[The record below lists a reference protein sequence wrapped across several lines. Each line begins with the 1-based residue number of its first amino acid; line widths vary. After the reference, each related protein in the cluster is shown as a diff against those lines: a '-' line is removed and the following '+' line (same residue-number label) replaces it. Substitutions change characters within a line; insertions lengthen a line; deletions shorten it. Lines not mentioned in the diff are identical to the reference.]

1 MSDFFPLEAPA
12 TDLSQLPLLH
22 PGRPIGRDAVLKE
35 LYNLLRENHPVLLY
49 GVPGSGKTTLGAALA
64 AAFVSQPG
72 GVLWLNA
79 DVPTFARLLVS
90 IGRAYRL
97 DAVTSTENPAGHVG
111 AVAAALMRERPLVVL
126 DNVTNAHIAGQF
138 VAKCVGNLPV
148 LLIASE
154 RMDGEWRPYALD
166 PLEDTDAVTLFKMK
180 AGISDDKADVDVF
193 GIVKL
198 LGYLPLPV
206 AVAARAM
213 AAARQTPDAYY
224 QALKQVAARTEAS
237 DVSLVMIALN
247 ASYRSL
253 TGALQGL
260 LLMLG
265 ATFKGEASAP
275 LLSKVSGVPQE
286 SIDQAMTVLSQ
297 LYLVERFTQAD
308 THVYRL
314 HPLTLRFVRELLA
327 GKNQLESLQT
337 KVRDTLAAYAREHS
351 TSRREDHVRLALELR
366 AILAAALWSSD
377 RGQRDVSMS
386 FFQSLMQ
393 AGDFVQAGGY
403 VYEVALLR
411 DSGAGNTQPFP
422 AYGPEPIP
430 SLEVLDDDD
439 EDYDE
444 DEEDILEA
452 EFIDEDEDFDEDEDE
467 EDEEDDDEAVPSL
480 LEDLLDDAEEAPLP
494 LFASIQQAEDPDYGG
509 APDDEDED
517 YDAYDD
523 EEDEEDADRADLLR
537 ARMTARR
544 TDLFADMDEDEDD
557 ETALEGAPLEDEP
570 EEESSYG
577 GVFGLGTMPA
587 ASTPTPA
594 APMPEDDL
602 DALDEEEETPDAIM
616 PPPGWTEAPAAP
628 AGLPDL
634 STLTDDALLTIDPD
648 MLRQALNQARQQ
660 RDVQRQMQI
669 LRALGRVQVAQR
681 RYQEAIPTY
690 NDLLQLTESAD
701 DPAATLETLNMLSSL
716 LARTENASAAVI
728 HTRRGIT
735 LAEELNDT
743 PTRLQL
749 LRTQGNARQD
759 LGESAAAVES
769 FEEALS
775 LARQQALTD
784 QEALLLYELGYAHLD
799 NGDPEQSVETWQA
812 ARTLFR
818 AQEKR
823 DYEGRVMGGLG
834 TAYAELGRW
843 SEAISSYKAAL
854 HIAREVGLLD
864 EEGLQ
869 LSNLGQA
876 QVQAGLLPD
885 ALLSYRQAL
894 HVAYEMDE
902 DDAIVS
908 AIIDLVNLMLMS
920 KRLLNISEML
930 VEDGLDRSPHD
941 RELRALATRIESEL
955 QTAPANL
962 APVTG
967 TARDYAANAYD
978 LLDA

>member
-166 PLEDTDAVTLFKMK
+166 PLEDTDAVALFKTK

-237 DVSLVMIALN
+237 DVSPVMIALS

-308 THVYRL
+308 THIYRL

-366 AILAAALWSSD
+366 AILAAAIWSSD

-422 AYGPEPIP
+422 AYGPEPIA
-430 SLEVLDDDD
+430 SVEVLDDDD
-439 EDYDE
+439 DDYDEEDYDE

-452 EFIDEDEDFDEDEDE
+452 EFVDEDEDFDDDADE
-467 EDEEDDDEAVPSL
+467 EAPSL

-494 LFASIQQAEDPDYGG
+494 LFASIQQADDPDYGG

-517 YDAYDD
+517 DVYDD
-523 EEDEEDADRADLLR
+523 EDEEDADRTDLLR
-537 ARMTARR
+537 ARLAARQA
-544 TDLFADMDEDEDD
+544 DLFADMDEDE
-557 ETALEGAPLEDEP
+557 EDEP
-570 EEESSYG
+570 EEETSYE
-577 GVFGLGTMPA
+577 GVFGLGAMPA
-587 ASTPTPA
+587 ASTSTPAAPMPA

-602 DALDEEEETPDAIM
+602 DALDDEDETPDAIM
-616 PPPGWTEAPAAP
+616 PPPGWTEAPTAP

-634 STLTDDALLTIDPD
+634 STLSDEALLSIDPD
-648 MLRQALNQARQQ
+648 LLRQALNQARQQ
-660 RDVQRQMQI
+660 RDIQRQMQI

-775 LARQQALTD
+775 LARQQGLTD

-799 NGDPEQSVETWQA
+799 NGDPEQSVETWKA

-834 TAYAELGRW
+834 TAYAELERW